1 MATNT
6 PQAWQDLEATVLA
19 AVAPMSD
26 AELTR
31 YCAQLQRG
39 WKETRE
45 PIVWDILQAV
55 YAEQHRRRF
64 A

>member
-1 MATNT
+1 MTTNT
-6 PQAWQDLEATVLA
+6 PQTWENLEASVRA

-26 AELTR
+26 AELTS

-39 WKETRE
+39 WNDTRE
-45 PIVWDILQAV
+45 PITWDVLQAV
-55 YAEQHRRRF
+55 YTEQHRRRF